1 MHVVVVGAGAVGG
14 YFGAL
19 LARAG
24 ERVTFLARGAHLHA
38 IRANGLAVRS
48 PLGDFVVHC
57 EAVEDPARAGEADV
71 VLFTVKTYDN
81 PVAAR
86 LLPPLLGERGVV
98 LTLQNGVDSAE
109 ELAAVVGPRRVLAG
123 AAYVATALVEPGIIE
138 QTGTHRRIVF
148 GEVFGDPPR
157 LSDRVLA
164 IREALERAGVDV
176 EAVADAR
183 GPLWEKFVYLAPFS
197 GFTAAARLP
206 IGPLWQDDLIRG
218 QLLAAFDEVA
228 SVAAAE
234 RIELPDGAID
244 RIRAYTAALPPATRS
259 SLLIDLAQGRR
270 LEVESLQGSVVRRAA
285 RAGVAVPI
293 MTTLYALLKPY
304 AEGA

>member
-98 LTLQNGVDSAE
+98 LTLQNGVDSTE
-109 ELAAVVGPRRVLAG
+109 ELAAVVGARRVLAG

-206 IGPLWQDDLIRG
+206 IGPLWQDDLIRS
-218 QLLAAFDEVA
+218 QLMAAFDEVA

-234 RIELPDGAID
+234 GIELPDGAID

-259 SLLIDLAQGRR
+259 SLLVDLAQGRR